1 MPANSQARS
10 RTIVIGD
17 IHGHIKAL
25 VGLIDL
31 INQNPEDTFVFFG
44 DYINRGPD
52 SKRVLQFIID
62 LRQRCNVVCI
72 MGNHEEMMINAYA
85 DPSTMGWFLENGG
98 HATLQSYGNA
108 LSFSFSSLKP

>member
-10 RTIVIGD
+10 RTIAIGD

-31 INQNPEDTFVFFG
+31 NNPQSEDQLVFLG

-52 SKRVLQFIID
+52 SKGFLQFIID
-62 LRQRCNVVCI
+62 LKQRVNIVCI
-72 MGNHEEMMINAYA
+72 MGNH
-85 DPSTMGWFLENGG
+85 
-98 HATLQSYGNA
+98 
-108 LSFSFSSLKP
+108 